1 MAGSESLCQCLVVA
15 HLAAYIYP
23 YRILVK
29 KEYKIFHFYIHPVLL
44 AIFFCLQSTSGFAH
58 INGWIRIVKYVR
70 LGGRVA
76 YF

>member
-29 KEYKIFHFYIHPVLL
+29 KEYKRFHFYSYLL
-44 AIFFCLQSTSGFAH
+44 TLFLRC
-58 INGWIRIVKYVR
+58 
-70 LGGRVA
+70 
-76 YF
+76 

>member
-44 AIFFCLQSTSGFAH
+44 AISSASGQLL
-58 INGWIRIVKYVR
+58 ILPISM
-70 LGGRVA
+70 GGSE
-76 YF
+76 